1 MYVIKFR
8 DVQQVE
14 VKSATEGEM
23 GNMFVHLDLQQDLN
37 FQKSLRMMNNCTTN
51 SVLYV
56 SCSSVGKHN
65 ILIQHFLTVNYRWNF
80 S

>member
-14 VKSATEGEM
+14 VKSATQEET

-56 SCSSVGKHN
+56 SCSSVGKRK
-65 ILIQHFLTVNYRWNF
+65 ILIEHFLTINYRLNF